1 MKHLL
6 TFYGYCLKKKWSF
19 FSSFIIIAIAVGA
32 SVSVKFLVSSIAG
45 AIETNDFSKFQFL
58 IGLILI
64 AFIVEKSA
72 NMISRLVID
81 NYAIYV
87 SKQVRLDVMNKLHDL
102 DFAYHVNKNSG
113 SLISAFKRGDSA
125 IFGMVNEL
133 NEGLFRLIL
142 EFIILL
148 ITFGFIDYRLMAV
161 AFVFSLLHFIFSYI
175 AIQKN
180 LKARSD
186 FNKEDDNLT
195 GIIAD
200 NMVNFETVKYFA
212 KEEYEINRLENNL
225 KPWISKLWKYSFS
238 WRFVDLV
245 DAIITPLGVVSTLI
259 LSYLLFQEG
268 SLDITK
274 FVLIVTFVISFFPQV
289 SYFVFRIR
297 QISKLLIDFD
307 KYFSILDEEIIV
319 EDPKTNRKLQIE
331 KGKLEFKNITFSYN
345 SKGKIIDGLSLVINP
360 KETVAFVGESGAGK
374 TTMVKLLF
382 RFYNLDSGSI
392 LIDDQDISSITKTSL
407 RSKIGIVP
415 QEPIMFNDTFK
426 FNLTYPNPKISD
438 SEIEKVLKQAR
449 LDNVVRN
456 LKDGLETI
464 VGERGIKLSGG
475 QKQRLAIGRAF
486 IENAPIVVFDEATSQ
501 LDSESEQLIQE
512 AFWKLAEDKTV
523 IIIAHRLST
532 ILKADRIVVFKD
544 GKVEEIGSHQDLLN
558 KGGYYARLWKIQKG
572 GLIG

>member
-1 MKHLL
+1 
-6 TFYGYCLKKKWSF
+6 
-19 FSSFIIIAIAVGA
+19 
-32 SVSVKFLVSSIAG
+32 
-45 AIETNDFSKFQFL
+45 
-58 IGLILI
+58 
-64 AFIVEKSA
+64 
-72 NMISRLVID
+72 
-81 NYAIYV
+81 
-87 SKQVRLDVMNKLHDL
+87 
-102 DFAYHVNKNSG
+102 
-113 SLISAFKRGDSA
+113 
-125 IFGMVNEL
+125 
-133 NEGLFRLIL
+133 
-142 EFIILL
+142 
-148 ITFGFIDYRLMAV
+148 
-161 AFVFSLLHFIFSYI
+161 
-175 AIQKN
+175 
-180 LKARSD
+180 
-186 FNKEDDNLT
+186 
-195 GIIAD
+195 
-200 NMVNFETVKYFA
+200 
-212 KEEYEINRLENNL
+212 
-225 KPWISKLWKYSFS
+225 LWKYSFS

>member
-360 KETVAFVGESGAGK
+360 KVTVAFVGESGAGK